1 MNHLVALGPR
11 LDAARPTHQQRRAN
25 AAFRGTEIRAIE
37 KAAGSAPHQ
46 VILGTIVAAVDND
59 GVVGDPELVE
69 LVEQHAEIVIE
80 HQQAIAPLAVGA
92 FAGEFVA
99 RKHGEVQQRVVEIE
113 EKRLARRYAAFH
125 EIETPFLIF
134 EIAGL
139 FHFHGELLREDRLYA
154 FALAAL
160 VHVRI
165 AVALGN
171 VMGVFE
177 PHAFVVGAQR
187 AVPLVKAVIRRPA
200 AVLRPDVPLPQ
211 TARRVSGC
219 GQNFGDGLLP
229 PHNAPRVAA
238 QCNRMVAGADRI
250 PPGHQGRTGWCALR
264 FDDVMRQLDTLG
276 GELVRALGVGS
287 PEDPAAVATQLA
299 HAEVIDMKE
308 EDVWFLRGHGLLPW
322 RTSMPQRRLGTHV
335 CLEHTSCL
343 EFMERL
349 FGPEPRI

>member
-1 MNHLVALGPR
+1 MPPSAALKYETQG
-11 LDAARPTHQQRRAN
+11 LLHSHGDFLRP
-25 AAFRGTEIRAIE
+25 
-37 KAAGSAPHQ
+37 
-46 VILGTIVAAVDND
+46 
-59 GVVGDPELVE
+59 
-69 LVEQHAEIVIE
+69 
-80 HQQAIAPLAVGA
+80 
-92 FAGEFVA
+92 
-99 RKHGEVQQRVVEIE
+99 
-113 EKRLARRYAAFH
+113 
-125 EIETPFLIF
+125 
-134 EIAGL
+134 
-139 FHFHGELLREDRLYA
+139 DRLYP
-154 FALAAL
+154 FALAAR

-165 AVALGN
+165 AVALRN

-200 AVLRPDVPLPQ
+200 PVLRPDVPLPQ
-211 TARRVSGC
+211 TRRHVSGC

-229 PHNAPRVAA
+229 PHDATRVAT

-308 EDVWFLRGHGLLPW
+308 EDVWFLRGHGLLPVDG
-322 RTSMPQRRLGTHV
+322 SVDENRRGGSLSATRGGHC
-335 CLEHTSCL
+335 CL
-343 EFMERL
+343 F
-349 FGPEPRI
+349 